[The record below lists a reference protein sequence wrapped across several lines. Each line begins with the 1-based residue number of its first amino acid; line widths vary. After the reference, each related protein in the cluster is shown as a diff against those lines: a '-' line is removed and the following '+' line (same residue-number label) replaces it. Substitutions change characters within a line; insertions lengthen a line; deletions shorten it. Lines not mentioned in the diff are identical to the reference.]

1 VALPKF
7 TNPIVERIGLAN
19 EKITIDGQNVL
30 AAPYRMFDE
39 ESDFKTV
46 KDPPHIKIH
55 ISPHAGIAYT
65 IRSDEGTKI
74 QIKYL
79 NDLSEKE

>member
-1 VALPKF
+1 VHL
-7 TNPIVERIGLAN
+7 
-19 EKITIDGQNVL
+19 
-30 AAPYRMFDE
+30 
-39 ESDFKTV
+39 
-46 KDPPHIKIH
+46 
-55 ISPHAGIAYT
+55 SPHGGIAYT